1 MPNDHFE
8 ITTGRATKALESIA
22 GKMMDA
28 GWVAGLARNPDGRFI
43 IFWTEK
49 GAKAS
54 KQIMAL
60 FDQLL
65 SLP

>member
-1 MPNDHFE
+1 MTNNFE
-8 ITTGRATKALESIA
+8 TTTGHATKSLELVV
-22 GKMMDA
+22 GKMMEA
-28 GWVAGLARNPDGRFI
+28 GWVAGLSRHPDGRFI

-60 FDQLL
+60 FNRLL